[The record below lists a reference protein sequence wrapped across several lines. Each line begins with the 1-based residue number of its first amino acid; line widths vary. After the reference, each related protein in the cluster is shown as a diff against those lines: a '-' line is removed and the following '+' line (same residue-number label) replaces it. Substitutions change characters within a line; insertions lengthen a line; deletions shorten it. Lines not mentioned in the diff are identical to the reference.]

1 MKLRTRI
8 LDDIKREIIEVWDS
22 EKQEIWKYVKVT
34 SDYPETHHID
44 YLEEKKDGAKT
55 KEEKDE
61 AEKTAETPWAA
72 AEISCKSCLS
82 TCCGFGQKPRRVG

>member
-1 MKLRTRI
+1 MKVKTRI

-22 EKQEIWKYVKVT
+22 GKQEIWKYVKVT

-44 YLEEKKDGAKT
+44 YLEDKMDGSKT

-61 AEKTAETPWAA
+61 T
-72 AEISCKSCLS
+72 SCAGCKACAQVEG
-82 TCCGFGQKPRRVG
+82 CFD